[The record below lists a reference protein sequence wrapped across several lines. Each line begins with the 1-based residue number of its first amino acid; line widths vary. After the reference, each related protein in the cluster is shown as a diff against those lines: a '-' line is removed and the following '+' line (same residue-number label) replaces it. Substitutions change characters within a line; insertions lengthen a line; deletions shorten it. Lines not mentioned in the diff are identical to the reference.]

1 MPDPN
6 KIVGIDSPTKA
17 PPTSSNIIS
26 GTKVPTFFPGCL
38 TSCLQRWLLS
48 ASLPRGSK
56 RGNLLS
62 QSPCQDR
69 VRGLWR
75 NAGLWCWWESSSVK
89 TSGLWLAC
97 RAFMTVSVCTRWPH
111 VVVSGYIGI
120 HMCWFSCFFLWLEML
135 ISIVFLGH
143 GSGVETSHQT
153 LTADCCSSGAKLFP
167 FMAVASHRAELS
179 GSLPCFVSQRVEG
192 CLSAGG
198 ECLVVTVYDL
208 IFSGLKCG
216 WWLTSLVLVVRAP
229 SSFFEFVWIS
239 ELWHVGLQS
248 LTRPEFR
255 LWPWDHSS
263 LRHWLELA
271 WCKTPITTS
280 FGSTCC
286 FSLRSNEGN
295 RTSQKRILFLK
306 GSTSTFIY
314 NFQKWIPTSTVTQS
328 NGTSSEVRVAEQ
340 NLNKCIQIYTVI
352 KHEVIWSSWP
362 WPNFCLYSP
371 VDRDWQD

>member
-1 MPDPN
+1 MTFGCDRNGQVGLGPIAGESTRQHFFCLQMPDLLICSRHFPATTFGTVFQQSAMVGAVCLVSTKASMNGDKCPIMPNPN

-38 TSCLQRWLLS
+38 TSCVQRWLLS

-62 QSPCQDR
+62 QLPCQDR

-89 TSGLWLAC
+89 TAGLWLAC
-97 RAFMTVSVCTRWPH
+97 RAFMTVSVYRWPKC
-111 VVVSGYIGI
+111 GGFGI
-120 HMCWFSCFFLWLEML
+120 HRDTHVLIFMFFSLTWDACAQCF
-135 ISIVFLGH
+135 FLGH

-192 CLSAGG
+192 CVSAGG

-208 IFSGLKCG
+208 IFWG
-216 WWLTSLVLVVRAP
+216 
-229 SSFFEFVWIS
+229 
-239 ELWHVGLQS
+239 
-248 LTRPEFR
+248 
-255 LWPWDHSS
+255 
-263 LRHWLELA
+263 
-271 WCKTPITTS
+271 
-280 FGSTCC
+280 
-286 FSLRSNEGN
+286 
-295 RTSQKRILFLK
+295 
-306 GSTSTFIY
+306 
-314 NFQKWIPTSTVTQS
+314 
-328 NGTSSEVRVAEQ
+328 
-340 NLNKCIQIYTVI
+340 
-352 KHEVIWSSWP
+352 
-362 WPNFCLYSP
+362 
-371 VDRDWQD
+371 